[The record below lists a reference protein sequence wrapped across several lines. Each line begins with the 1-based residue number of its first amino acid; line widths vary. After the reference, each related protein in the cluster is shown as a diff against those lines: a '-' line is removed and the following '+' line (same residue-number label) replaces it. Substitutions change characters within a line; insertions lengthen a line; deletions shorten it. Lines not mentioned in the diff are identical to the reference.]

1 MVRQTMNQFLKAKVV
16 QVARGHNRHVDS
28 LATMVSSLIEEVPR
42 LIKVE
47 LVAEPSINTRVG
59 VLVVAI
65 SEPCWMNPIIN
76 FLAEDRV
83 LEDENEV
90 GRVRRV
96 ATWYWLSVDRKL

>member
-1 MVRQTMNQFLKAKVV
+1 MT
-16 QVARGHNRHVDS
+16 
-28 LATMVSSLIEEVPR
+28 EEVPR

-47 LVAEPSINTRVG
+47 LIRESSIGMGDNCITAG
-59 VLVVAI
+59 VDVAI
-65 SEPCWMNPIIN
+65 ISTTRSCWMDLIIN

-90 GRVRRV
+90 GRVCRV